1 MRLSGAIRVAYPSFF
16 RKSSATP
23 NLLTK
28 FVVMKKTFFL
38 FFLLLIVSCS
48 KGFGDKIESGNTTI
62 FYTTK
67 NEKGIAEKLAL
78 YWTKNQI
85 DGKEKQFI
93 RLLKYKEAYHL
104 QLISKE
110 DFKSS
115 TLSFEEIKLFTE
127 LQSELNKLVFTSLPC
142 KIILCDG
149 NFKEIYTPV
158 SE

>member
-1 MRLSGAIRVAYPSFF
+1 M
-16 RKSSATP
+16 KS
-23 NLLTK
+23 
-28 FVVMKKTFFL
+28 TFSL

-67 NEKGIAEKLAL
+67 NEKVVAEKLAL
-78 YWTKNQI
+78 YWIKNQI

-93 RLLKYKEAYHL
+93 RTLKFKEVYHL
-104 QLISKE
+104 QLILRE
-110 DFKSS
+110 EFKLSA
-115 TLSFEEIKLFTE
+115 LSFEEIKLFTE
-127 LQSELNKLVFTSLPC
+127 LQSELNKYVFTSLPC

-149 NFKEIYTPV
+149 NYKELYTPV

>member
-1 MRLSGAIRVAYPSFF
+1 M
-16 RKSSATP
+16 KS
-23 NLLTK
+23 
-28 FVVMKKTFFL
+28 TFSL

-67 NEKGIAEKLAL
+67 NEKVVAEKLAK
-78 YWTKNQI
+78 YWIKNQI

-93 RLLKYKEAYHL
+93 RTLKFKEVYHL
-104 QLISKE
+104 QLILRE
-110 DFKSS
+110 EFKSS

-127 LQSELNKLVFTSLPC
+127 LQSNLNKLVFTLLPC
-142 KIILCDG
+142 KIKLCDG

>member
-1 MRLSGAIRVAYPSFF
+1 
-16 RKSSATP
+16 
-23 NLLTK
+23 
-28 FVVMKKTFFL
+28 MKRTFFL

-48 KGFGDKIESGNTTI
+48 KGVGDKIESGNTTI

-67 NEKGIAEKLAL
+67 NEKIVAEKLAK

-85 DGKEKQFI
+85 NGKEKQFI
-93 RLLKYKEAYHL
+93 RILKYKEAYHL

-110 DFKSS
+110 EFKSS

>member
-16 RKSSATP
+16 CKSSATP

-28 FVVMKKTFFL
+28 FVVMKRTFFL

-67 NEKGIAEKLAL
+67 NEKIVAEKLAK

-85 DGKEKQFI
+85 NGKEKQFI
-93 RLLKYKEAYHL
+93 RILKYKKAYHL

-110 DFKSS
+110 EFKAS

-127 LQSELNKLVFTSLPC
+127 LQSDLNKLIFTTLPC
-142 KIILCDG
+142 KIIICDG
-149 NFKEIYTPV
+149 NFKEINTPV